1 MRAGMGWEE
10 REREMEHR
18 DGERNQRKGTGEK
31 VLKQREGMQDR
42 TKRQRKKNCRSPTEE
57 EQKGP
62 RSWTDN
68 KEGREG

>member
-1 MRAGMGWEE
+1 
-10 REREMEHR
+10 
-18 DGERNQRKGTGEK
+18 
-31 VLKQREGMQDR
+31 MQDR
-42 TKRQRKKNCRSPTEE
+42 TKRQRNKNCRAPTEE